1 MVNETLNRHRF
12 LGVLLLAAA
21 VLTLTAWLRGAEYDE
36 QYSLFLT
43 AGVPRP
49 AWPETVFPAGL
60 ARDIQAGTSGFL
72 AIGQDLRVT
81 DVHPPLYFWL
91 LALWRAAFGP
101 DLFVA
106 RALSVVLGVAAL
118 GLTGA
123 IAQRARIPPAQ
134 AMLLTLGCYAFAYT
148 SGIARGFA
156 LAQLLLL
163 GGALCLVSPS
173 RAWRF
178 ALGGALLGGASFAN
192 YLAIFV
198 GAACLA
204 AAGLYWLSG
213 RAWRHPAPLA
223 ILGFAVFLPADL
235 WWFMAQRASR
245 DGQFPAFSAIDS
257 LTRLATR
264 GAGAIFGGLPLYLP
278 EPASRPPGI
287 ALGLL
292 LLCLVW
298 RVARGWHAIAPPT
311 VRATLALAVVAT
323 PAGLF
328 LLGAMFGNTPI
339 EVRYLAFATP
349 FAGLLVAATAGRR
362 LTALVLAIQAAAL
375 AGLMLAPQT
384 MQPARAAARA
394 AAELAGDGPMGDG
407 PMGDRLVLLP
417 RGNDGVG
424 VVGAFAIEAPP
435 GLPLLLVAATATPAS
450 IEARLSGHR
459 RVVLALL
466 EQDEASRAASAAMR
480 RAFDGPRWREVA
492 RRPNLAVY
500 ERIGGD

>member
-106 RALSVVLGVAAL
+106 RLLSVVLGVAAL

-198 GAACLA
+198 GAA
-204 AAGLYWLSG
+204 
-213 RAWRHPAPLA
+213 
-223 ILGFAVFLPADL
+223 
-235 WWFMAQRASR
+235 
-245 DGQFPAFSAIDS
+245 
-257 LTRLATR
+257 
-264 GAGAIFGGLPLYLP
+264 
-278 EPASRPPGI
+278 
-287 ALGLL
+287 
-292 LLCLVW
+292 
-298 RVARGWHAIAPPT
+298 
-311 VRATLALAVVAT
+311 
-323 PAGLF
+323 
-328 LLGAMFGNTPI
+328 
-339 EVRYLAFATP
+339 
-349 FAGLLVAATAGRR
+349 
-362 LTALVLAIQAAAL
+362 
-375 AGLMLAPQT
+375 
-384 MQPARAAARA
+384 
-394 AAELAGDGPMGDG
+394 
-407 PMGDRLVLLP
+407 
-417 RGNDGVG
+417 
-424 VVGAFAIEAPP
+424 
-435 GLPLLLVAATATPAS
+435 
-450 IEARLSGHR
+450 
-459 RVVLALL
+459 
-466 EQDEASRAASAAMR
+466 
-480 RAFDGPRWREVA
+480 
-492 RRPNLAVY
+492 
-500 ERIGGD
+500 

>member
-1 MVNETLNRHRF
+1 MVNKTLNRHRF
-12 LGVLLLAAA
+12 LRVLLLAAA

-43 AGVPRP
+43 AGMPRP

-72 AIGQDLRVT
+72 AIGRDLRVT

-101 DLFVA
+101 DHFAA
-106 RALSVVLGVAAL
+106 RLLSVVLGLGAL
-118 GLTGA
+118 GLTGT
-123 IAQRARIPPAQ
+123 IARRAHIPAAR
-134 AMLLTLGCYAFAYT
+134 AMLFTLGCYAFAYT

-163 GGALCLVSPS
+163 GGALCLVSPP

-178 ALGGALLGGASFAN
+178 VLGGALLGAASFAN
-192 YLAIFV
+192 YLAVFV

-204 AAGLYWLSG
+204 AAGLYWLAG

-223 ILGFAVFLPADL
+223 ILGFAAFLPADL
-235 WWFMAQRASR
+235 WWFLAQRASR
-245 DGQFPAFSAIDS
+245 DGQFPAFSPIDS
-257 LTRLATR
+257 LARLATR

-278 EPASRPPGI
+278 EPASRLLGA

-298 RVARGWHAIAPPT
+298 RVARGWHAIAPPM
-311 VRATLALAVVAT
+311 RATLTLATIAT

-328 LLGAMFGNTPI
+328 LLGAVFGNTPI
-339 EVRYLAFATP
+339 EVRYLAFAMP
-349 FAGLLVAATAGRR
+349 FAALLVAATAGPR
-362 LTALVLAIQAAAL
+362 LTALVLATQAAAL

-394 AAELAGDGPMGDG
+394 AAELVGDG
-407 PMGDRLVLLP
+407 LVLLP

-435 GLPLLLVAATATPAS
+435 GLPLLLIAATATPAT
-450 IEARLSGHR
+450 IDARLSGHR

-466 EQDEASRAASAAMR
+466 EQDAASRAASATMR
-480 RAFDGPRWREVA
+480 RAFDSPRWREVA

-500 ERIGGD
+500 ERIGGGN